1 MQFQIL
7 IDGNDT
13 RVALPIKWNALL
25 DERLDEGRLSL
36 RHQQIKLYRIGAP
49 VSITV
54 NNTQRDLI
62 ISADE
67 STEVPAGSGFYNHE
81 LSLIEPT
88 KLLEGIVV
96 ESLTFTNNLGRT
108 YVGDPKNAIPIWND
122 V

>member
-7 IDGNDT
+7 INGIDT
-13 RVALPIKWNALL
+13 RVALPVKWNALL

-36 RHQQIKLYRIGAP
+36 RHETTKLYPIGAP
-49 VSITV
+49 VSIKV
-54 NNTQRDLI
+54 NDTQKNFI

-67 STEVPAGSGFYNHE
+67 STEVPVGSGYYNHE
-81 LSLIEPT
+81 LSIIEPT
-88 KLLEGIVV
+88 KILEGIVV

-108 YVGDPKNAIPIWND
+108 YVGEPKYAVPIWND

>member
-7 IDGNDT
+7 IDGQNT
-13 RVALPIKWNALL
+13 RVALPVKWNELL
-25 DERLDEGRLSL
+25 DERLDEDRLSL
-36 RHQQIKLYRIGAP
+36 RHEQTELYRIGAP
-49 VSITV
+49 VSIKV
-54 NNTQRDLI
+54 NDKQKDFI

-67 STEVPAGSGFYNHE
+67 STEVPPGSGYYDHE

-88 KLLEGIVV
+88 KLLEGTVV

-108 YVGDPKNAIPIWND
+108 YVGEPKYAVPIWND